1 MSTSN
6 KKFENK
12 KMTKNKSNLIITPFF
27 SCQTTAN
34 TTNKNT
40 IIVNSRNENINYFD
54 YSDKENSSRNF
65 NNRNDNKGIN
75 IKSKKLYLN
84 KNSPRGRN
92 SPLKHFVKNNLVKT
106 NENSYN
112 KDNNLCNKSNDFNSY
127 SSNYN
132 IKKNIKINDLKHKN
146 KSGFILIDQIINNNN
161 HSPST
166 KSIFK
171 LRNKQIILSE
181 ERKKPF
187 SKDKDI
193 KLKKLDNNILNNN
206 KKSNVLSSEKQKNNF
221 NNINK
226 KTVSRNFNL
235 KISSSV
241 KINNSNKVNSISNSI
256 NKTQI
261 DKNIYFKKKVEDSS
275 KIINT
280 KKIINLNRKY
290 NMPNQIN
297 HSSNHNYLVNLLL
310 EDKKNDKNNNI
321 KLYNMINKKNI
332 KNLEINTKSSFISK
346 YSDILSITSNAN
358 NNNLNKKIIPKPAI
372 TKNKNNIYSS
382 KESPVKDMSAK
393 FNMNLHNTD
402 NIKKINMKKEKN
414 KNNKLKKYKSMEN
427 KSKEKSI
434 DNNKYKSSDKI
445 KSRKKIKK
453 PCLNKMNEKQINK
466 NSKTSNN
473 SILTNKD
480 SFDFLLETI
489 TKSKKKENI
498 NDIKI
503 NNFSIKKPREEN
515 MKFTLLK
522 NKDENEE
529 TTQEIN
535 KSKIIIGNIE
545 GYKDIIESDKIN
557 KLLNNENTLFGHN
570 TIDNNLNEE
579 SKKRNKLLLLN
590 FKNMEITDK
599 NENTKEGFEI
609 CNLNNINKNSFTNDS
624 DIKCFLNCMES
635 DYEFEDMSTTILKK
649 NQMWNNNGRYLLPYH
664 VNKISFIKVYDDNS
678 NNFIINENINND
690 KVLLA
695 DINNISIIKKNKNN
709 KNNEKI
715 DINEMYFKQKDML
728 INNIQLFDNK
738 NNSKKKKIDNINIIY
753 DKNKEN
759 KNIMNYS
766 NKIQNSY
773 NFCIEGNDKKCLIF

>member
-12 KMTKNKSNLIITPFF
+12 KITKNKSNLIITPFF

-65 NNRNDNKGIN
+65 NNRNDNKHIS

-84 KNSPRGRN
+84 KNSQRGRN
-92 SPLKHFVKNNLVKT
+92 SPRKHLVKNNFVKT
-106 NENSYN
+106 KENSYN
-112 KDNNLCNKSNDFNSY
+112 KDNNLYNKSIDFNSY

-132 IKKNIKINDLKHKN
+132 MKKNKKINDLKHKN
-146 KSGFILIDQIINNNN
+146 KSGFILIDQIINSNN

-171 LRNKQIILSE
+171 LGNKQIILSE

-193 KLKKLDNNILNNN
+193 KLKKFDNNILNNN
-206 KKSNVLSSEKQKNNF
+206 KKSKVLSSQKQKNNF
-221 NNINK
+221 NNK

-280 KKIINLNRKY
+280 KKIINLNQKY
-290 NMPNQIN
+290 NIPNQIN
-297 HSSNHNYLVNLLL
+297 YSSNHNYLVNLLL

-346 YSDILSITSNAN
+346 YSDILSITSNIN

-372 TKNKNNIYSS
+372 TNNKNHIYYS
-382 KESPVKDMSAK
+382 KESPVKDMSTK

-414 KNNKLKKYKSMEN
+414 NNNQLKKYKSMEN
-427 KSKEKSI
+427 QKKEKSI

-466 NSKTSNN
+466 NSKTSDN
-473 SILTNKD
+473 SLLTNKD
-480 SFDFLLETI
+480 SFDFLLETN

-503 NNFSIKKPREEN
+503 NNFNIKKPREEN

-522 NKDENEE
+522 NKLDENEE
-529 TTQEIN
+529 NTQEIN

-590 FKNMEITDK
+590 FKNIEITDK

-609 CNLNNINKNSFTNDS
+609 CNINNINKNSFTNDS

-635 DYEFEDMSTTILKK
+635 EYEFDDMSTTILKK
-649 NQMWNNNGRYLLPYH
+649 NQMQNNNGRYLLPYH
-664 VNKISFIKVYDDNS
+664 VNKISFIKVYDDKT

-690 KVLLA
+690 KVLLV
-695 DINNISIIKKNKNN
+695 DINNINIIKKNKKN
-709 KNNEKI
+709 KKNEKI
-715 DINEMYFKQKDML
+715 DINELYFKQKDML
-728 INNIQLFDNK
+728 LNNRKLFDNK
-738 NNSKKKKIDNINIIY
+738 NKNKKKKIDNVNIIY

-759 KNIMNYS
+759 KNIMNYN

>member
-92 SPLKHFVKNNLVKT
+92 SPLKHFVKHNLVKT

-372 TKNKNNIYSS
+372 TKNINNIYSS

-728 INNIQLFDNK
+728 INNRQLFDNK